1 MFSRDRRHLLRTSFV
16 LLGGIAFLRP
26 DPALAQPATAPVT
39 AADYAR
45 AEKFLAA
52 GVNPLVV
59 GGSVNATFLPDDRFT
74 YRNTTADGSEFILVN
89 PAKKTRARAFDH
101 EKLATTLA
109 AAAGGTFDPKK
120 FPFQTIELST
130 DGKSVSFDVEAKR
143 WSCDVKGL
151 ACQSTGAA
159 KGERPAFGRGGA
171 GARGAAANNSVTSP
185 DGKKAVFIKD
195 WNLWVRD
202 VASKEEKQLTTDGV
216 KDFGYAT
223 DNAGWRKS
231 DRPVVLWSPDSKK
244 VTTFQQD
251 ERNVGEMHLIEAKP
265 GRSVLKSW
273 KYPLPGDDVVA
284 MLHRVVIDVEA
295 GSMVRF
301 KMGPDYHRAM
311 LGDDFSVADMI
322 WSPDGARLAFVSTS
336 RDHKKATV
344 RLADLATGDVRTL
357 FEDSEKTHFESQAGW
372 RVLWATSEIVW
383 NSQRDDWSHLYLYD
397 LNTGALKNQITSG
410 PGPVTSIVRVDE
422 KARTVYFTA
431 NGREAGQDPYFSH
444 FYRIGLDGKGY
455 ASLTPDDGHHSVQLS
470 TSGRYLVD
478 TSSTP
483 EREPS
488 VVLRDATGK
497 VVLPLEKTDISKL
510 VAFGWKPP
518 MTFSVKG
525 RDGKTDIYG
534 QLFRPTNFDPSR
546 KYPIINQAYPGP
558 QSGSVGGRGFSAA
571 RGDKQALAELGFVVV
586 SIDGMGTPGR
596 SKSFHDAYYAAMGRD
611 NTLPDQVA
619 GMKELAAK
627 YSWIDID
634 RAAMWGHSG
643 GGFITA
649 GALFRY
655 PDFFKVGI
663 SESGNHDQRVYE
675 DDWGERYQ
683 GLLVK
688 GENGAPDSYDI
699 EANQTVAKNLKGKLL
714 LMHGMQDDNV
724 PPENT
729 YLVMDALIK
738 ANKDF
743 DLLLL
748 PSQRHGFGTDG
759 PYVMRRRWDYFV
771 KHLLGVEPPK
781 EYKMAPATPPRPQ

>member
-1 MFSRDRRHLLRTSFV
+1 MFSRDRRLLLHTSFV
-16 LLGGIAFLRP
+16 LLGGLGFLIS
-26 DPALAQPATAPVT
+26 DPALAQPAAAPVT

-59 GGSVNATFLPDDRFT
+59 GGSVNATFLADDRFT
-74 YRNTTADGSEFILVN
+74 YRNATADGFEFILVN

-101 EKLATTLA
+101 EKLAATLA

-120 FPFQTIELST
+120 FPFQTVELSS
-130 DGKSVSFDVEAKR
+130 DGKSVSFDIEAKR

-159 KGERPAFGRGGA
+159 KAERPAFGRGGA
-171 GARGAAANNSVTSP
+171 GARGAAANNAVTSP

-202 VASKEEKQLTTDGV
+202 VASKAEKPLTTDGV

-244 VTTFQQD
+244 VATFQQD
-251 ERNVGEMHLIEAKP
+251 ERNVGEMHLIEPKP
-265 GRSVLKSW
+265 GHSVLKSW

-284 MLHRVVIDVEA
+284 MLHRVVIDVDGA
-295 GSMVRF
+295 AMVRF

-311 LGDDFSVADMI
+311 LGDDFSVSDMI

-357 FEDSEKTHFESQAGW
+357 FEESEKTHFESQAGW
-372 RVLWATSEIVW
+372 HVLWASSEIIW

-397 LNTGALKNQITSG
+397 LNSGALKNQITSG

-422 KARTVYFTA
+422 KARTVYFMA
-431 NGREAGQDPYFSH
+431 NGREAGQDLYFSH

-470 TSGRYLVD
+470 TSGRFLID

-483 EREPS
+483 EREPT
-488 VVLRDATGK
+488 VVLRDAAGK
-497 VVLPLEKTDISKL
+497 IVMPLEKADISKL

-518 MTFSVKG
+518 MTFAVKG
-525 RDGKTDIYG
+525 RDGKTDIHG
-534 QLFRPTNFDPSR
+534 QLFRPTNLDPQK

-558 QSGSVGGRGFSAA
+558 QSGSVGSRAFAAA

-596 SKSFHDAYYAAMGRD
+596 SKSFHDAYYGAMGRD

-627 YSWIDID
+627 YPWIDID

-649 GALFRY
+649 GAMFRY

-688 GENGAPDSYDI
+688 GENGGPDSYDV
-699 EANQTVAKNLKGKLL
+699 EANQTVANNLKGKLL

-729 YLVMDALIK
+729 YLVMEALIK

-771 KHLLGVEPPK
+771 KHLLGVEPPR
-781 EYKMAPATPPRPQ
+781 EYKMAPAAPPRP